1 MTQNLFTGSFLV
13 QNGWGGGGILAAVD
27 EDVKI

>member
-13 QNGWGGGGILAAVD
+13 QNGWGGILAAFD